1 MLHEPTMQK
10 LNAMKLFG
18 MAQAFE
24 EQLQQPQ
31 FTELNFEDRLTLL
44 VERQWIDKED
54 RALRTRLTFSGLK
67 QTACIEDIDY
77 RSARGFKRAQI
88 EQLARC
94 EWVRYHQN
102 CIISGPTGVGKSFI
116 GCALAQKACR
126 EGYRSLYFYEP
137 KLLRQ
142 LQIAQADGSMVK
154 LLKKIARVDLLLID
168 DWGISKVHDTQHRQL
183 LEILEDRQG
192 SGSTLVTTQFPVTK
206 WHELISDP
214 TVADAIVDRL
224 VHSAHRIELEGESM
238 RRKKQGDK

>member
-1 MLHEPTMQK
+1 MQK

-31 FTELNFEDRLTLL
+31 FTELSFEDRLTLL

-137 KLLRQ
+137 RLLRQ

-168 DWGISKVHDTQHRQL
+168 DWGISKVHDTQRSPHSGNKERFRSLSQSHPRITRSWARYPAQSPKNLSGEATL
-183 LEILEDRQG
+183 LVSRTPNITVP
-192 SGSTLVTTQFPVTK
+192 ST
-206 WHELISDP
+206 I
-214 TVADAIVDRL
+214 
-224 VHSAHRIELEGESM
+224 
-238 RRKKQGDK
+238 